1 MKLEFTLTEQDLLTH
16 QLFATSKAKRVVK
29 RRAQGKIFLLL
40 IYMATG
46 LFIWERNGVVT
57 GAIFFLVCLPL
68 YFLYASMERKQ
79 YVKHIS
85 AFVTDQFKTR
95 GDKKTSLTFG
105 EKEITMKDG
114 DNESIV
120 PMPDLEIIHEIDA
133 LYSISLTTGQAILI
147 PKEHLI
153 SVEDTTS
160 MLMNL
165 AERLDIPYQQEMNWK
180 WK

>member
-1 MKLEFTLTEQDLLTH
+1 MKLEFTITEKDLLTH

-46 LFIWERNGVVT
+46 IFIWERNGVVT
-57 GAIFFLVCLPL
+57 GAIFFLVCMPL

-85 AFVTDQFKTR
+85 AFVNDQFKTR
-95 GDKKTSLTFG
+95 GEKKTTLTFG
-105 EKEITMKDG
+105 AQEITMKDG
-114 DNESIV
+114 DNESVV
-120 PMPDLEIIHEIDA
+120 PLTELEVIHEIDS

-147 PKEHLI
+147 PKEHLTSI
-153 SVEDTTS
+153 DDTSS
-160 MLMNL
+160 MLLDL
-165 AERLDIPYQQEMNWK
+165 AERTGIPYHQELNWK

>member
-1 MKLEFTLTEQDLLTH
+1 MKLEFTITENDLLTH

-79 YVKHIS
+79 YVKHIT
-85 AFVTDQFKTR
+85 AFVNDQFKTR
-95 GDKKTSLTFG
+95 GDKKTTLTFG
-105 EKEITMKDG
+105 EKEIAMKDG
-114 DNESIV
+114 ENESVV
-120 PMPDLEIIHEIDA
+120 PLKELEVIHEIDS

-147 PKEHLI
+147 PKQHLTSI
-153 SVEDTTS
+153 EDTSS
-160 MLMNL
+160 MLQKL
-165 AERLDIPYQQEMNWK
+165 AEQLDIPYQKELTWRWK
-180 WK
+180 

>member
-1 MKLEFTLTEQDLLTH
+1 MKLEFTLTENDLLTH
-16 QLFATSKAKRVVK
+16 QLFATSKTKRVVK

-57 GAIFFLVCLPL
+57 GAVFFLVCLPL

-85 AFVTDQFKTR
+85 AFVNDQFKTR
-95 GDKKTSLTFG
+95 GDKKTTLSFS
-105 EKEITMKDG
+105 EKEIIMKDG
-114 DNESIV
+114 DNESVV
-120 PMPDLEIIHEIDA
+120 PMSDLEIIHEIDA
-133 LYSISLTTGQAILI
+133 LYSISLSTGQAILI
-147 PKEHLI
+147 PKAHLASI
-153 SVEDTTS
+153 EDTSS
-160 MLMNL
+160 MLLDM
-165 AERLDIPYQQEMNWK
+165 AERLDIPYQRELNWK

>member
-1 MKLEFTLTEQDLLTH
+1 MKIEFTLTEQDLLTH

-29 RRAQGKIFLLL
+29 RRAQGKIFLML

-57 GAIFFLVCLPL
+57 GAVFFLVCLPL

-85 AFVTDQFKTR
+85 AFVSDQFKTR
-95 GDKKTSLTFG
+95 GDKKTSLHFG
-105 EKEITMKDG
+105 DQEITMKDG
-114 DNESIV
+114 DNESVV
-120 PMPDLEIIHEIDA
+120 PMTEVEIIHEIDA
-133 LYSISLTTGQAILI
+133 LYSISLKSGQAILI
-147 PKEHLI
+147 PKQQLT
-153 SVEDTTS
+153 SVEDTS
-160 MLMNL
+160 AMLLAL
-165 AERLDIPYQQEMNWK
+165 AERLDIPYQRELGWK

>member
-1 MKLEFTLTEQDLLTH
+1 MKLEFTITEKDLLTH

-29 RRAQGKIFLLL
+29 RRAQGKIFLML

-57 GAIFFLVCLPL
+57 GAVFFLVCLPL

-85 AFVTDQFKTR
+85 AFVSDQFKTR
-95 GDKKTSLTFG
+95 GDKKTTLTFG
-105 EKEITMKDG
+105 EQEIVMKDG
-114 DNESIV
+114 DNESVV
-120 PMPDLEIIHEIDA
+120 PMSELEIIHEIDE
-133 LYSISLTTGQAILI
+133 LYSISLKSGQAILI
-147 PKEHLI
+147 PKAHLA
-153 SVEDTTS
+153 SVEDTSS
-160 MLMNL
+160 MLLDL
-165 AERLDIPYQQEMNWK
+165 AERLDIPYQRELNWK